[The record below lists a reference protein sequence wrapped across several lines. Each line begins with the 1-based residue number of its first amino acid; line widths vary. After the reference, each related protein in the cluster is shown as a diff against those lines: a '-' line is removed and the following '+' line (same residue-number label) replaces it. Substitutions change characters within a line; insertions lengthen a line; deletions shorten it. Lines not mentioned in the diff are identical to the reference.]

1 MITTKG
7 INLTEVVSTNDSGKY
22 NATKENIVDLNR
34 DKVCYEDFICED
46 WTNSFQN
53 SRVES
58 SQGTEDMY
66 LVQGT
71 EDNLGIKIDV
81 VKMNKPTLDFDICG
95 REWFQEDIIWNS
107 GHGVYGKVCFGK
119 KGRRLSGNIS
129 TRLPRLLRVGM
140 NWLKGGKI

>member
-1 MITTKG
+1 MLYYVNKEIDALEQVSTSRRVLTTEV
-7 INLTEVVSTNDSGKY
+7 IDLTEVVSTNDSGKY
-22 NATKENIVDLNR
+22 NATKENDVDLNR
-34 DKVCYEDFICED
+34 DKVCYGEFICED

-81 VKMNKPTLDFDICG
+81 AKINTTTLDFD
-95 REWFQEDIIWNS
+95 S
-107 GHGVYGKVCFGK
+107 FGQK
-119 KGRRLSGNIS
+119 
-129 TRLPRLLRVGM
+129 
-140 NWLKGGKI
+140 